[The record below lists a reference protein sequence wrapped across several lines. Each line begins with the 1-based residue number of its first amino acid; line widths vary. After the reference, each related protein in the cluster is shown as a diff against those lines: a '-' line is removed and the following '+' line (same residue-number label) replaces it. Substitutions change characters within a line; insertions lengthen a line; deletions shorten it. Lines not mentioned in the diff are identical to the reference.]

1 MPMVADPTQPQRRRR
16 TETVPENV
24 TFEREAHDILM
35 HYRPPGWHGTRIF
48 IEWLIDD
55 HDTRAQGREPLPSL
69 PHIARGGM
77 PTIAASTRTQRSRR
91 PDVITKNITVHRR
104 TSDILKGYCP
114 PGTRSK
120 GRFLSRL
127 LYEHHARVQ
136 VLERA
141 HKDMVQVS
149 VKSMLSKQEFME
161 WYQWYLG
168 MVKYPVQLRAS
179 KGEER
184 QSE

>member
-1 MPMVADPTQPQRRRR
+1 MLLKENHRRRRRLSATVLSYSHRPPSHTMALTLQQRLFLLTQKRVAMPMVADPTQPQRRRR

-91 PDVITKNITVHRR
+91 PDVIELVASFKSRKSA
-104 TSDILKGYCP
+104 SD
-114 PGTRSK
+114 
-120 GRFLSRL
+120 
-127 LYEHHARVQ
+127 
-136 VLERA
+136 
-141 HKDMVQVS
+141 
-149 VKSMLSKQEFME
+149 
-161 WYQWYLG
+161 
-168 MVKYPVQLRAS
+168 
-179 KGEER
+179 
-184 QSE
+184 